1 MPINYNEEV
10 KKLDSFVPNS
20 NSKFWKPKAG
30 QYKVKA
36 LNDLEDT
43 DPYVPK
49 DSKNPEKDTKPQV
62 KLDLLVGD
70 DKVTWTLAKGISPA
84 STYGQ
89 LCKLALQLGGTLK
102 DKEFLVV
109 VTSDNKKNTY
119 TIVKL

>member
-1 MPINYNEEV
+1 MVNYNEEV
-10 KKLDSFVPNS
+10 KKLDSFIPGES
-20 NSKFWKPKAG
+20 RKFWKPKAG

-36 LNDLEDT
+36 LTELEDA
-43 DPYVPK
+43 DPFIKEGEEP
-49 DSKNPEKDTKPQV
+49 KPQMKV
-62 KLDLLVGD
+62 KILVAD
-70 DKVTWTLAKGISPA
+70 NKESFDWTFSRGVSPA

-89 LCKLALQLGGTLK
+89 LCKLAVALGGLLK

>member
-1 MPINYNEEV
+1 MINYSEEV
-10 KKLDSFVPNS
+10 KRLDSFVPGS
-20 NSKFWKPKAG
+20 MSKFWKAKPG

-36 LNDLEDT
+36 LTDLEEA
-43 DPYVPK
+43 DPFVEEGKEP
-49 DSKNPEKDTKPQV
+49 KPQMKV
-62 KLDLLVGD
+62 DMLIGD
-70 DKVTWTLAKGISPA
+70 DKYTWTFSKGVSPA

-89 LCKLALQLGGTLK
+89 LCKLAIQFGGSLK

>member
-1 MPINYNEEV
+1 MINYQEEV
-10 KKLDSFVPNS
+10 KRLDSFVPGAA
-20 NSKFWKPKAG
+20 SKFWKAKPG

-36 LNDLEDT
+36 LTDLEDA
-43 DPYVPK
+43 DPFVEEGK
-49 DSKNPEKDTKPQV
+49 DPKPQMKV
-62 KLDLLVGD
+62 EMLVGES
-70 DKVTWTLAKGISPA
+70 KEKYTWTFSKGVSPA

-89 LCKLALQLGGTLK
+89 LCKLAIQLGGSLK